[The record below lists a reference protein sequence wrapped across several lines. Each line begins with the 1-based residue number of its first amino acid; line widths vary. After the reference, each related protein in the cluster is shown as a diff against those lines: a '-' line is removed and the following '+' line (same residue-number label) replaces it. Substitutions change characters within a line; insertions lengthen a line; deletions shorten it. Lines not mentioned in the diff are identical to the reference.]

1 MTATEQYSR
10 LHASIADVA
19 CQEGLVPF
27 DVRILV
33 ALEERGGEARTDE
46 LEAEMRSEGTGIRR
60 SYPTLVVLGLV
71 WADAGEG
78 TNRPK
83 RGTRTRLVLRAK
95 GVHLARRVLREAQ
108 A

>member
-33 ALEERGGEARTDE
+33 ALEERGGEGRTDE

-71 WADAGEG
+71 CADAGEG
-78 TNRPK
+78 TSAPK
-83 RGTRTRLVLRAK
+83 RGTRTRLTLTRK
-95 GVHLARRVLREAQ
+95 GHDMARRVLREARL
-108 A
+108 